1 MKWSFK
7 VGSIFSIPIKVHVTF
22 LFLLIFIAL
31 VGGDLAKGLYGV
43 LFVILVFFC
52 VILHELSHSLVAIH
66 YGHKVRSIT
75 LLPIGGMAQMDDI
88 PEDSKQEILISIA
101 GPFSSLAISGLLFI
115 ILYLSKVPV
124 SWLDAESLFEGN
136 MMLNL
141 FWINILLAGFNI
153 IPAFPMDGG
162 RVLRGVLAI
171 FLDHMK
177 ATRIAVFIG
186 QIFAVIL
193 FFLGIFY
200 NWWLAL
206 IAVFIYLG
214 AEGEERM
221 WALRYALSDAKV
233 AAVMLK
239 DFISFSPNDTLL
251 KASEVF
257 LHALQNDFPVLFGD
271 RLIGIL
277 KREAIIKGINE
288 GKENERIADLME
300 REFLTTTEK
309 RPLVALYKQMT
320 ESGVGMVPVIRDDS
334 LVGIVTMDQIGR
346 YHMVSTARGAK

>member
-7 VGSIFSIPIKVHVTF
+7 VGSIFGIPIKVHVTF
-22 LFLLIFIAL
+22 LFLLIFIAI
-31 VGGDLAKGLYGV
+31 VGGSPAKGLYGV

-88 PEDSKQEILISIA
+88 PEDSKQEILISLA

-115 ILYLSKVPV
+115 ILFLSQVPV
-124 SWLDAESLFEGN
+124 SWMDAQSLFEGN

-141 FWINILLAGFNI
+141 FWINIFLAGFNI

-162 RVLRGVLAI
+162 RVLRGVLGI
-171 FLDHMK
+171 FMDHMK

-186 QIFAVIL
+186 QIFAIIL

-239 DFISFSPNDTLL
+239 DFISFSPNDTLS
-251 KASEVF
+251 KASEIF
-257 LHALQNDFPVLFGD
+257 LHALQSDFPILFGD
-271 RLIGIL
+271 RLVGIL

-288 GKENERIADLME
+288 GKENDRVADLMQ
-300 REFLTTTEK
+300 REFITTTEK
-309 RPLVALYKQMT
+309 TPLVALYKQMM
-320 ESGVGMVPVIRDDS
+320 ESGVGMVPVIKDDS
-334 LVGIVTMDQIGR
+334 LMGIVTMEQIGR